1 MTAIQTATYTWH
13 PVDGAAVTV
22 SLYRHPGLA
31 NQVRCLVAGKVIGCV
46 WQRSVGGFHLVWSY
60 RFENDTLGIV
70 RGSCRD
76 RAEAIG
82 RLMFDARDR
91 GLLGA
96 ATIAATAATSGV
108 ADGATE

>member
-31 NQVRCLVAGKVIGCV
+31 NQRRCVVDGKSVGYV
-46 WQRSVGGFHLVWSY
+46 WQRNVCGFKTIWSY
-60 RFENDTLGIV
+60 RFESDTLGIV

-76 RAEAIG
+76 RDEAVS
-82 RLMFDARDR
+82 RLMFAARAAA
-91 GLLGA
+91 GGA
-96 ATIAATAATSGV
+96 GEAYGVV
-108 ADGATE
+108 ADEASK